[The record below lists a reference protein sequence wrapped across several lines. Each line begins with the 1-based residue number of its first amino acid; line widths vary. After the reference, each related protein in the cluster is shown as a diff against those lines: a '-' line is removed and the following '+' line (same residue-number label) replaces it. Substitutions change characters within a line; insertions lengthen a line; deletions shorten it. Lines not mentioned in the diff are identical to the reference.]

1 MGNRKLVRAVF
12 AATVLGLTLAFA
24 AALMADAQKTTYLT
38 FSRPVSLPGTALASG
53 TYTFLI
59 ANPDTS
65 ADIVRVTSRD
75 GLIVYFTGFTRP
87 VTRPPHMSRHDRV
100 SLGESAAG
108 VAPPITAWWPEN
120 ESTGRQ
126 FVYRESQ

>member
-1 MGNRKLVRAVF
+1 
-12 AATVLGLTLAFA
+12 
-24 AALMADAQKTTYLT
+24 
-38 FSRPVSLPGTALASG
+38 
-53 TYTFLI
+53 LI

-87 VTRPPHMSRHDRV
+87 VARPRHMSRHESV